1 MGMVIVFIYRS
12 LRSLAWQWLSFSFG
26 GASSE
31 AASGCLTYETDEI
44 VRSSVA
50 ISNVTEC

>member
-31 AASGCLTYETDEI
+31 AASGLTYETDEI